1 MDMWDFFFPEIMQ
14 ATHLRQVARSL
25 QTRRPSGGAR
35 QSSGEVQDLREDV
48 RFLSLVLAAI
58 LKRLSENETMSLTDV
73 TDLLGEID
81 KLDGLDDAGLD
92 PGVLRGLLGV
102 VKQES
107 AQSPNEDSEQ
117 INIDA
122 TPWRPH
128 RYRKG

>member
-14 ATHLRQVARSL
+14 ATHLRQVSRSL
-25 QTRRPSGGAR
+25 QTRRPGGTP
-35 QSSGEVQDLREDV
+35 QTSGEVRDLRDDV

-107 AQSPNEDSEQ
+107 AQAPNEDSEQ
-117 INIDA
+117 IDIEA

-128 RYRKG
+128 RYR